1 MNRTGQGRKRKPIEQ
16 HLQDGTIRSYH
27 EPAFVPSGIAARPKC
42 PAHLE
47 AFDTAAPVLFDQVCT
62 WLEAL
67 GTLSESDAPTIEA
80 FVEAYYHHRKCL
92 ALLGGKYVT
101 VKITKKDRG
110 DGSPEV
116 DICRNPLDAMT
127 RHWLDAMNR
136 YAAQLGLSPAA
147 RAALI
152 RNAPLPKQ
160 DDTLETLFSIV
171 GGTG

>member
-92 ALLGGKYVT
+92 ALLNGQYVT
-101 VKITKKDRG
+101 VCHKGKDEAGRAKLEIT
-110 DGSPEV
+110 
-116 DICRNPLDAMT
+116 RNPLDAMT
-127 RHWLDAMNR
+127 RHWLDGMNR

-152 RNAPLPKQ
+152 RNAPPPKQ
-160 DDTLETLFSIV
+160 DDKLETLFSIV
-171 GGTG
+171 GGDG